1 MAKLANF
8 KQRVRTFCRDE
19 RGIGVIE
26 AVLMLAVAALVIVL
40 LVKFGEDMMDWL
52 YKKMEEIFGL

>member
-1 MAKLANF
+1 
-8 KQRVRTFCRDE
+8 
-19 RGIGVIE
+19 
-26 AVLMLAVAALVIVL
+26 MLAVAALVIVL